1 MNEKRKKLIALMAG
15 IVATALAL
23 LIVYLTINDI
33 INGIVLSWMAGFNIV
48 LIAAILVWCGLDLEK
63 K

>member
-1 MNEKRKKLIALMAG
+1 MNKGTKRIVLMAG
-15 IVATALAL
+15 IVATAMVL
-23 LIVYLTINDI
+23 LIVHLTINDI

-48 LIAAILVWCGLDLEK
+48 PIAAILVWCGLDLEK